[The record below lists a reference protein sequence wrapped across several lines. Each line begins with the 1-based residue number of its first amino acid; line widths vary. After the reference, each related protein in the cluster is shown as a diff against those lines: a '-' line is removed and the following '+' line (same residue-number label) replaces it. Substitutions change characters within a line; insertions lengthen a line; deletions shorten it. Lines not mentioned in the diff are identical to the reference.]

1 MMIASSAN
9 FSVKFSQQRYACV
22 LDPTLALSRYGLLL
36 VKQLGTVMDIWL
48 GREFWNIINNTRF
61 YLDHPELLLL
71 PMATCSSPLNGQPY
85 ILQDMLE
92 ALQQWEQMDKQTT
105 LTDLK
110 LFRIGERPEESF
122 LPREMGTEI
131 IWYYE
136 SLAHSLEAQ
145 ASKGFDSSEVLT
157 SAFRDTVALAA
168 AIGSPF
174 ILTHQFPTATA
185 ETLPPGI
192 CMALTSW
199 QIPCQAVTLQDEMAT
214 LERNYLRQ
222 IFVQA
227 GLAKFLWAGLH
238 LTVLHLLAPSAS
250 QPASLPVHHQE
261 YQSPNNK
268 DFAKFPHA
276 ETNLW
281 KGSQGFWYQL

>member
-1 MMIASSAN
+1 MMIASSAT

-22 LDPTLALSRYGLLL
+22 LDPTLALSKYGLLL

-48 GREFWNIINNTRF
+48 GREFWNIIDNTRF
-61 YLDHPELLLL
+61 YLDHPELLIL
-71 PMATCSSPLNGQPY
+71 PMASCSSPLDRQLS
-85 ILQDMLE
+85 ISQDTLQ
-92 ALQQWEQMDKQTT
+92 ALQQWEQMGKQI

-122 LPREMGTEI
+122 LPRGMGTEI

-136 SLAHSLEAQ
+136 SLARSLEAQ
-145 ASKGFDSSEVLT
+145 ASNTFDASEVLT

-168 AIGSPF
+168 AIGSTL
-174 ILTHQFPTATA
+174 ILTHQFPPATA

-199 QIPCQAVTLQDEMAT
+199 QIPCQLVTLQDEMAT
-214 LERNYLRQ
+214 LERNYWRQ

-238 LTVLHLLAPSAS
+238 LSVLHLLVPAAS
-250 QPASLPVHHQE
+250 QSASLPDRE
-261 YQSPNNK
+261 YQSSKNQ
-268 DFAKFPHA
+268 DSAKLPHA
-276 ETNLW
+276 ETNFW
-281 KGSQGFWYQL
+281 QGSQGFWYQL

>member
-1 MMIASSAN
+1 MIASSAT
-9 FSVKFSQQRYACV
+9 FCVKFSQQRYACV

-48 GREFWNIINNTRF
+48 GREFWNIIDNTRF

-71 PMATCSSPLNGQPY
+71 PMATGSGPLNKQPY
-85 ILQDMLE
+85 ILQDMLQ
-92 ALQQWEQMDKQTT
+92 ALQQWEQMGKQTT

-122 LPREMGTEI
+122 LPRGMGTEI

-136 SLAHSLEAQ
+136 SLARSLEAQ
-145 ASKGFDSSEVLT
+145 ALKEFDSSEVLT

-174 ILTHQFPTATA
+174 ILTHQFPPTATA

-238 LTVLHLLAPSAS
+238 LTVLHLLAPAAS
-250 QPASLPVHHQE
+250 QSGSLPIHHQE
-261 YQSPNNK
+261 YQSPKNK
-268 DFAKFPHA
+268 DFAKFPNA

>member
-1 MMIASSAN
+1 MMIASSTA

-22 LDPTLALSRYGLLL
+22 LDPTLALSKYGLLL

-48 GREFWNIINNTRF
+48 GREFWNIIDNTRF

-71 PMATCSSPLNGQPY
+71 PMATCSIPLDRQLS
-85 ILQDMLE
+85 ISQDTLQ
-92 ALQQWEQMDKQTT
+92 ALQQWEQMSKQTT
-105 LTDLK
+105 PTDLK
-110 LFRIGERPEESF
+110 LFRIGERPKESF
-122 LPREMGTEI
+122 LPKGMGTEI

-136 SLAHSLEAQ
+136 SLARSLEAQ
-145 ASKGFDSSEVLT
+145 ASKEFDASEVLT
-157 SAFRDTVALAA
+157 SAFQDTVALAA

-174 ILTHQFPTATA
+174 ILTHQFPPTTA

-214 LERNYLRQ
+214 LERNYWRQ

-227 GLAKFLWAGLH
+227 GLAKFLWAGLD
-238 LTVLHLLAPSAS
+238 LSVLHLLVPAAS
-250 QPASLPVHHQE
+250 QATSLPDQE
-261 YQSPNNK
+261 YQSSKNQ
-268 DFAKFPHA
+268 DFAKFYHP
-276 ETNLW
+276 ETNFW
-281 KGSQGFWYQL
+281 QGSQGFWYQL